1 MLKQLMERYCERQS
15 LQLDEVSFFRNRR
28 RLCDTQTPG
37 ELEMEDDDSID
48 AVQTVYLGGE
58 GDGCEHLNLLVED
71 HEVTHSLSHS
81 LIFSYSH
88 IYTHTLSLSSF
99 FLYFLSLSLSHPHS
113 LALHVKPAAV

>member
-1 MLKQLMERYCERQS
+1 MLKQLMEKYCERQS
-15 LQLDEVSFFRNRR
+15 LQLDEVGFFRNRR

-48 AVQTVYLGGE
+48 AVEIVFLGGE

-71 HEVTHSLSHS
+71 HEVTHSLSYS
-81 LIFSYSH
+81 L
-88 IYTHTLSLSSF
+88 THTYTLTPSLSLPFSFSS
-99 FLYFLSLSLSHPHS
+99 SLSLSHPHS